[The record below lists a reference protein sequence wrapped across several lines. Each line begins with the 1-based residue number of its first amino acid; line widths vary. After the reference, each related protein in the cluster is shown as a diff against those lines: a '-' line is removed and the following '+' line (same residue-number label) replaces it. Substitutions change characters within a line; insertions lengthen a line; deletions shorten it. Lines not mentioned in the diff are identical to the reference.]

1 MCSGRG
7 IIIPATPLNSRA
19 VLVSLVGEMR
29 PLEGEG
35 SIVLT
40 VGLLEQALLPLCLTQ
55 SGTSFCYL
63 VERKGEEAEFV
74 FTYR

>member
-7 IIIPATPLNSRA
+7 IIIQATPLNTRA

-29 PLEGEG
+29 PLEWEG

-40 VGLLEQALLPLCLTQ
+40 VGLLEQALLPLCLMQ
-55 SGTSFCYL
+55 SGTSFCCL